1 MKRALFVWL
10 LLCGMANAATYR
22 VATHDEVFQAGTRQL
37 TSRIYYPTSAA
48 GAPQW
53 VGENPVF
60 TGIESQPDAPVAKGR
75 FPLIVISH
83 GSGRRCCSRLKT
95 PPR

>member
-1 MKRALFVWL
+1 MKRALFLWL

-37 TSRIYYPTSAA
+37 ASRIYYPTSAT

-53 VGENPVF
+53 VGK
-60 TGIESQPDAPVAKGR
+60 T
-75 FPLIVISH
+75 
-83 GSGRRCCSRLKT
+83 RCLRASKASRMH
-95 PPR
+95 RWQRAVSR